1 MQSNAS
7 GRVLDR
13 ALFAKVL
20 RDLGRLPANARR
32 IHVEAAVW
40 RSVTRHAGALSAE
53 ETAEVTWQ
61 VLRDLAGGGK
71 KAA

>member
-1 MQSNAS
+1 MQSNVS
-7 GRVLDR
+7 GRVLDPT
-13 ALFAKVL
+13 LHGKVL

-53 ETAEVTWQ
+53 EAAEVTWQ
-61 VLRDLAGGGK
+61 VLRDLVGGK